1 MNLKTNGI
9 QHIGLPTDRF
19 DETCAFYKG
28 LGFVCRHEN
37 AVPGGGRVAFYELD
51 GSFMMEIYEEQKVAG
66 MSGAIDH
73 IALDCTDIEA
83 AYTAANDAGLR
94 VVSNGIEALAFW
106 KNGVRFF
113 IVEGPNKERVE
124 FCQML

>member
-51 GSFMMEIYEEQKVAG
+51 GSFMMEIYEEQKDEYCDY
-66 MSGAIDH
+66 IDDFSDDGG
-73 IALDCTDIEA
+73 LSVTVVPGVQPEY
-83 AYTAANDAGLR
+83 AYNNAGLG
-94 VVSNGIEALAFW
+94 NG
-106 KNGVRFF
+106 
-113 IVEGPNKERVE
+113 
-124 FCQML
+124 